1 MTIEMKTAFGG
12 AARAGFVMDAAKV
25 ETINGVETG
34 VIEGYIASFEPEDNF
49 YPDQFIKGAFLDSIN
64 EHKARDNRPVRF
76 NYMHKRDPI
85 GGFPIDTVFE
95 DARGLFG
102 KGHIALVDDRGNSLY
117 QRAKAGFLSDFS
129 IGYNAD
135 PNAVRFETMDDGREL
150 RLIGKARIREGSLVD
165 EGMNP
170 DAQVTGVKHDQVL
183 GIDDLKGMTERE
195 LEAFLAESGTLS
207 RKAAAAIS
215 SSCKVLTRQEEDPA
229 VLSRLM
235 EGLKNIRTDLQT
247 KS

>member
-1 MTIEMKTAFGG
+1 MRDEIKQAGG
-12 AARAGFVMDAAKV
+12 GFVTDATKV

-34 VIEGYIASFEPEDNF
+34 IIEGYIASWEPEDGF
-49 YPDQFIKGAFLDSIN
+49 FPDQFIKGAFLDSIN
-64 EHKARDNRPVRF
+64 RHKARHNRPVRF

-95 DARGLFG
+95 DNRGLFG
-102 KGHIALVDDRGNSLY
+102 KGHIALVDERGNSLY

-129 IGYNAD
+129 VGYSAD
-135 PNAVRFETMDDGREL
+135 PKSTRFETLEDGREL
-150 RLIGKARIREGSLVD
+150 RMIGKAKLREGSLVD
-165 EGMNP
+165 EPMNE
-170 DAQVTGVKHDQVL
+170 DTQVTAVKHDQVL

-195 LEAFLAESGTLS
+195 LEAFLAESGVLS

-215 SSCKVLTRQEEDPA
+215 STCKVLTRQEPDPA

-235 EGLKNIRTDLQT
+235 ESLRNIRSDIQT
-247 KS
+247 NG